1 MTKKIIEKVLR
12 YKAIFD
18 PAEEGGF
25 TVTVPKLPGVV
36 TEGDTFEEALE
47 MVKDAIEGY
56 LLVLQEQGVEIPEP
70 DNKSFTTDV
79 DVNLPNPKFASA

>member
-1 MTKKIIEKVLR
+1 MARKIVEKVLR
-12 YKAIFD
+12 YKAVFD

-47 MVKDAIEGY
+47 TVKDAIKGY
-56 LLVLQEQGVEIPEP
+56 LLVLQEQGEDIPEP
-70 DNKSFTTDV
+70 DDKSFTTDI
-79 DVNLPNPKFASA
+79 DIKLPNSRFVSA